1 MSSINSGIDE
11 KGERL
16 MHSLWI
22 DESERGEFL
31 GVGGFFTSIDDIKDI
46 VADWKDMKVSIGL
59 KKTSEVKWNFDK
71 DHPTKK
77 QLIELGESTKTL
89 SAKAIKLISG
99 LERITC
105 LVCVMRDTR
114 NKAMLKRVWK
124 KTSVRDFYCEAL
136 KYLLH
141 RLAEE
146 AEIESWNQALIFC
159 DTPSLG
165 RNDYSSGAIR
175 RGSKAIFNR
184 YEEYYE
190 QGVGVGPNKIYS
202 DKPLEQL
209 GFHPSICISD
219 ATYHDML
226 QIADVI
232 VGVTM
237 DWFISSIKDRQE
249 KWVLDCFQSITKL
262 FRNRHGY
269 PEFFG
274 DGFIMFPSDTEI
286 WRKLQQSLQ

>member
-124 KTSVRDFYCEAL
+124 
-136 KYLLH
+136 
-141 RLAEE
+141 
-146 AEIESWNQALIFC
+146 
-159 DTPSLG
+159 
-165 RNDYSSGAIR
+165 
-175 RGSKAIFNR
+175 
-184 YEEYYE
+184 
-190 QGVGVGPNKIYS
+190 
-202 DKPLEQL
+202 
-209 GFHPSICISD
+209 
-219 ATYHDML
+219 
-226 QIADVI
+226 
-232 VGVTM
+232 
-237 DWFISSIKDRQE
+237 
-249 KWVLDCFQSITKL
+249 
-262 FRNRHGY
+262 
-269 PEFFG
+269 
-274 DGFIMFPSDTEI
+274 
-286 WRKLQQSLQ
+286 